1 MIQRSETQEAVL
13 DGEARE
19 NASECAAAEEAA
31 SESRGLGVS
40 EVLRK
45 AVMTGL
51 GAAIMTEEGVRSML
65 KELRLPKDAVNTA
78 LEQAERGKEELV
90 RIVNDEVRRF
100 LDSPALKRE
109 IAKALSNITI
119 ELTAKIRLNPD
130 GSGPEISFGQPQ
142 IRRESQSEPSSAGDA
157 ETKPSA

>member
-1 MIQRSETQEAVL
+1 MSQRGETQEAVL

-19 NASECAAAEEAA
+19 RASECAAEGESVA
-31 SESRGLGVS
+31 ESRGLGVS

-51 GAAIMTEEGVRSML
+51 GAAIMTEEGVRSVL

-142 IRRESQSEPSSAGDA
+142 IRRESQAEPPRAGDA
-157 ETKPSA
+157 EPKQAT

>member
-1 MIQRSETQEAVL
+1 MKKSFHFT
-13 DGEARE
+13 
-19 NASECAAAEEAA
+19 
-31 SESRGLGVS
+31 
-40 EVLRK
+40 K
-45 AVMTGL
+45 
-51 GAAIMTEEGVRSML
+51 
-65 KELRLPKDAVNTA
+65 
-78 LEQAERGKEELV
+78 RGKIMAEWTVYILKC
-90 RIVNDEVRRF
+90 RDDTLYTGITDNFPRR
-100 LDSPALKRE
+100 LAAHNRGTGAKYTRGRGPVMPLYRETCPDKSAALKRE